1 MSTSGVQE
9 SLTCFKTMVDC
20 SLEEWYQ
27 WFQASPNGTTSSMT
41 GMIPFIP
48 TVSSTRRVQSRR
60 PENTSGGVS
69 CIEISGYKMFMCELL
84 WSSVWSIL
92 LVTILIHFK
101 LPYMIKPYWQH
112 LHDFFIVLLFVCCM
126 FWSFSGKLGLACIW
140 EELYFSIQTGFFQ
153 EKYKINPGVKVL
165 SILDLWSI
173 HL

>member
-1 MSTSGVQE
+1 MTTSGGQE
-9 SLTCFKTMVDC
+9 SLTSVSRQWWIVHWKSDISGSRLPRMVQHQVWRGSC
-20 SLEEWYQ
+20 HL
-27 WFQASPNGTTSSMT
+27 FLP
-41 GMIPFIP
+41 
-48 TVSSTRRVQSRR
+48 STRRVQSRR